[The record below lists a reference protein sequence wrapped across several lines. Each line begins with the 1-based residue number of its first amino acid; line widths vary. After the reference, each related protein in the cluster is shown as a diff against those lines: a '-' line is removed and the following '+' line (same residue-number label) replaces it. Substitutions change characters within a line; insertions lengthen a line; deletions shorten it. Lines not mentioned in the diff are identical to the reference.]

1 MRYALARGIPS
12 QGRIFYYWGIGDA
25 DYFIIFSERVVPSV

>member
-12 QGRIFYYWGIGDA
+12 QGRIFYWGIGDA

>member
-12 QGRIFYYWGIGDA
+12 QGRIFYWGIGDA
-25 DYFIIFSERVVPSV
+25 DYFISFSVLVVPSV

>member
-12 QGRIFYYWGIGDA
+12 QGRIFYWGIGGA
-25 DYFIIFSERVVPSV
+25 YYFTIFSERVVPSV